1 MARLY
6 PNCPRFEVHST
17 TSVYSHPFEFHGF
30 FSSIE
35 DAREKGREI
44 LQETLVALGGKFKY
58 DNVQILDNENPINEM
73 INSCQEG
80 RVANETMTR

>member
-1 MARLY
+1 MT
-6 PNCPRFEVHST
+6 NDMRFEVHST

-30 FSSIE
+30 SSSIE

-44 LQETLVALGGKFKY
+44 LKETLVALNGKYKY
-58 DNVQILDNENPINEM
+58 DEVQILDNENPINEM

-80 RVANETMTR
+80 RIANEVLVR